1 MEKINPAFLNHL
13 SQMNQIK
20 GQISENNLAL
30 IGSAQNNQVQ
40 FKDIMSQVL
49 NNVNDHQKFASSK
62 VTAIETG
69 KSDDLVG
76 AMIATQKASLSFS
89 GLMEVR
95 NKLVTAFEEIY
106 KMPV

>member
-1 MEKINPAFLNHL
+1 MEKINPIFLNHL

-20 GQISENNLAL
+20 GQILENNLAL

-62 VTAIETG
+62 VTDIETG